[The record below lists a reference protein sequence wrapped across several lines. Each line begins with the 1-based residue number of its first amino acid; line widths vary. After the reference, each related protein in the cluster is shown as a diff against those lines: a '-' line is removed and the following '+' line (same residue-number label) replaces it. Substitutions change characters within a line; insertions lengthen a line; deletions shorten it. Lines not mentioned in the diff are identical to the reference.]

1 MTGGEEAGVPGG
13 VRAPGPRRVVMV
25 AVQLGHDSVLLPEVI
40 DLAAEQRHVD
50 GGDRQPVGPAEAE
63 ETGLAAVASAG
74 DGQGRL
80 TGERSQGAGAAL
92 RAGAFARRQDLG
104 PLREPESLRFV
115 EGADQLPLTEDAG
128 EVEERAGGRGDPE
141 GAEPA
146 SLDPGQRTGPVDDD
160 PVTGRL
166 RPCAT
171 VTCTG
176 PGIGSSIPWCSPA
189 SRWLRN
195 EGAVEI
201 SAAIQRARPFD
212 GGTPTA

>member
-25 AVQLGHDSVLLPEVI
+25 AVRLGHDSVLLPEVI

-63 ETGLAAVASAG
+63 EAGFAAVASAG

-80 TGERSQGAGAAL
+80 TGERSQDAGAAL

-115 EGADQLPLTEDAG
+115 ERADQLAPNLRRSTLG
-128 EVEERAGGRGDPE
+128 SERVRWMTIP
-141 GAEPA
+141 
-146 SLDPGQRTGPVDDD
+146 SRR
-160 PVTGRL
+160 RL

-176 PGIGSSIPWCSPA
+176 PGIGSSIP
-189 SRWLRN
+189 
-195 EGAVEI
+195 
-201 SAAIQRARPFD
+201 
-212 GGTPTA
+212 